1 MDFSSQDGGPVSKKK
16 DRHLNKKQRSSWA
29 TKIAS
34 RQLRAGPGPFTSPR
48 PWRSNQFVRLYAQS
62 CRDSRYW
69 GNCSSA
75 LSRMTCF
82 FGGFSL
88 YHICQTYIH
97 CGRIETM
104 PFGNGRSI
112 EYVEPHESHT
122 LFFIQNIF
130 MKEKE
135 RERERDHQLG
145 VPRTACLCEHICPN
159 PIHQMSFSQ
168 SSSTLYCADT
178 TGTSPRTK
186 RSLEPTDFPEPG
198 LSERCFCT
206 IKAVSFTLGQSCA
219 ASRLKENSISC
230 LNIGRSGPEQNEQL
244 MYFSHTMSCNW

>member
-135 RERERDHQLG
+135 RERERPPTWSASHSMFVRTYLPESNTSNVILPILVNPLLCRHNWNQSKNKTISRTYRL
-145 VPRTACLCEHICPN
+145 PRARP
-159 PIHQMSFSQ
+159 F
-168 SSSTLYCADT
+168 
-178 TGTSPRTK
+178 RTVF
-186 RSLEPTDFPEPG
+186 LHD
-198 LSERCFCT
+198 
-206 IKAVSFTLGQSCA
+206 
-219 ASRLKENSISC
+219 
-230 LNIGRSGPEQNEQL
+230 
-244 MYFSHTMSCNW
+244 